1 MYNGGFGYFISMAII
16 GVIIAA
22 IIGIAFYVF
31 YSYTL
36 YRLAQRRNMEMP
48 WLAWIPIAQMYVIGK
63 LVKSVKISNFEI
75 PSLEIVLPVAMLA
88 YILLNGIPFL
98 GLIISLAYVIL
109 LLLSLYN
116 LYMQYV
122 PENAVVYTI
131 LSIFII
137 PVPFFILKLS
147 NMEPINPV

>member
-98 GLIISLAYVIL
+98 GLIISLAYVSL